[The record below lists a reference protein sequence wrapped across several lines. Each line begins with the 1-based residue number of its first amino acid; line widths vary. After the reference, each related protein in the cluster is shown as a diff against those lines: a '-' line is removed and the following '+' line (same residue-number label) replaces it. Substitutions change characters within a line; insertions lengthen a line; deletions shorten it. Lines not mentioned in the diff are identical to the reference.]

1 MKVLLI
7 EDDETIASFIVKGI
21 KECGYLVEHATRGDD
36 GLDLALNESYDIA
49 IIDIML
55 PRRDGLSIIREM
67 RKKNILTPVIIL
79 SARGTVENRVQGLR
93 IGADDYLTKP
103 FSISELI
110 ARIQAL
116 LRRASGMAGPTV
128 LTAGDL
134 TMNLETRVVTRDGM
148 PVELKPK
155 EFALLEFLMYNRSR
169 VVSKKMIM
177 DHVWDY
183 AVGIGANVIESHISR
198 LRSKIDRDEEKKLI
212 HTVPGVGY
220 VFEERNLE

>member
-21 KECGYLVEHATRGDD
+21 KECGYLVEHATNGSD
-36 GLDLALNESYDIA
+36 GLDLALNEPYDVA
-49 IIDIML
+49 IVDIML
-55 PRRDGLSIIREM
+55 PGTDGLSIIRDM
-67 RKKNILTPVIIL
+67 RSRNIHTPVIIL
-79 SARGTVENRVQGLR
+79 SARGTVEDRVKGLK
-93 IGADDYLTKP
+93 IGADDYLAKP

-116 LRRASGMAGPTV
+116 MRRASGMPGPTV
-128 LTAGDL
+128 LTVGDL
-134 TMNLETRVVTRDGM
+134 AMNLETRDVTRNGAPID
-148 PVELKPK
+148 LKPK

-169 VVSKKMIM
+169 IVSKKMIM

-198 LRSKIDRDEEKKLI
+198 LRSKIDRNVENKLI
-212 HTVPGVGY
+212 HTVRGVGY
-220 VFEERNLE
+220 VLKDKSA

>member
-1 MKVLLI
+1 MRVLLI
-7 EDDETIASFIVKGI
+7 EDDKTIASFIVKGI
-21 KECGYLVEHATRGDD
+21 KECGYLVEHATHGDD
-36 GLDLALNESYDIA
+36 GLDLALNETYDIA

-67 RKKNILTPVIIL
+67 RAKNIHTPVIIL
-79 SARGTVENRVQGLR
+79 SARGTVEDRVKGLQ
-93 IGADDYLTKP
+93 IGADDYLSKP

-134 TMNLETRVVTRDGM
+134 TMNLETRVVTRNGISI
-148 PVELKPK
+148 ELKPK
-155 EFALLEFLMYNRSR
+155 EFALLEYLMYNRSR

-183 AVGIGANVIESHISR
+183 AIGVGANVVESHISR
-198 LRSKIDRDEEKKLI
+198 LRNKIDRDLDNKLI

-220 VFEERNLE
+220 VFEERISE

>member
-21 KECGYLVEHATRGDD
+21 KECGYLVEHVTNGDD

-49 IIDIML
+49 VIDIML
-55 PRRDGLSIIREM
+55 PRRDGLSIIHEM
-67 RKKNILTPVIIL
+67 RAKDILTPVIIL
-79 SARGTVENRVQGLR
+79 SARGTVEDRVQGLK

-116 LRRASGMAGPTV
+116 LRRASGMPGPTV
-128 LTAGDL
+128 LTVGDL
-134 TMNLETRVVTRDGM
+134 TMNLETRVVTRNDV

-183 AVGIGANVIESHISR
+183 AVGIGANVLESHISR
-198 LRSKIDRDEEKKLI
+198 LRNKIDRDSGSKLI

-220 VFEERNLE
+220 VLEERKHT

>member
-1 MKVLLI
+1 MLLI

-21 KECGYLVEHATRGDD
+21 KECGYLVEHATKGRD
-36 GLDLALNESYDIA
+36 GLDLALNEPYDVA
-49 IIDIML
+49 IVDIML
-55 PRRDGLSIIREM
+55 PGTDGLSIIRDM
-67 RKKNILTPVIIL
+67 RSRNIHTPVIIL
-79 SARGTVENRVQGLR
+79 SARGTVEDRVKGLK
-93 IGADDYLTKP
+93 IGADDYLAKP

-116 LRRASGMAGPTV
+116 MRRASGMPGPTV
-128 LTAGDL
+128 LTVGDL
-134 TMNLETRVVTRDGM
+134 AMNLETRDVTRNGAPID
-148 PVELKPK
+148 LKPK

-169 VVSKKMIM
+169 IVSKKMIM

-198 LRSKIDRDEEKKLI
+198 LRSKIDRNVENKLI

-220 VFEERNLE
+220 VFEERNSG